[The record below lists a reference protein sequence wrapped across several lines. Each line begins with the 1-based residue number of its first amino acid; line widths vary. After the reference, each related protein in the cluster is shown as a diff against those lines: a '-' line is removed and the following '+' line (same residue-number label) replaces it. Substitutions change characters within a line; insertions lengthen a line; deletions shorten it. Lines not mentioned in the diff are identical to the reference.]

1 MGEIAEGM
9 INGDFD
15 YVTGEY
21 LGPGEGFPRTRKEQQ
36 LIHSNKRYACYFCGK
51 KLASH
56 KARLDHITTKH
67 EVPTVSITIK
77 SFDADFCIR
86 LQEFLESENV
96 KHGSTF
102 INSNAHNQIKEMYVQ
117 KRLVEKNAEVHEMV
131 FQNTVTGEIIKPGW
145 TVSSYTEEIKYYLNN
160 DLVWTPQLHKFQS
173 KTQARKYLRKW
184 AEGTNP

>member
-77 SFDADFCIR
+77 SFDADFCMR

-102 INSNAHNQIKEMYVQ
+102 INSNSHNQIKEMYVQ
-117 KRLVEKNAEVHEMV
+117 RRLVEKNAQVLQNPHTKLWVVITEDQRGVQHWLNDKLEWKEQVHY
-131 FQNTVTGEIIKPGW
+131 FR
-145 TVSSYTEEIKYYLNN
+145 
-160 DLVWTPQLHKFQS
+160 S